1 MQHDKRKLIIKHK
14 GAKRIKQ
21 VLKAPYRLMGQV
33 KRAPKDK
40 TLLTLQALVLFTFSV
55 PEKK

>member
-1 MQHDKRKLIIKHK
+1 VQHDKRKLKIKHK

-40 TLLTLQALVLFTFSV
+40 TLLTL
-55 PEKK
+55 